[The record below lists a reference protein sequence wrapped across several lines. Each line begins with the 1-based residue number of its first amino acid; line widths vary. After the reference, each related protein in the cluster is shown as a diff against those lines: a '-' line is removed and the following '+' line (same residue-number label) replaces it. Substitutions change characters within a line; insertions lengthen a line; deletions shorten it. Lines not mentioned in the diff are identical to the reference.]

1 MTTRQEKV
9 KEFLKEEIS
18 DIIRREL
25 KDPRLGFVTVT
36 GAEITVDLRHARVY
50 VSIMGTDQEREKS
63 MAVLKNS
70 QRFVRQAF
78 AKRCTM
84 KVLPEIEFRLD
95 ESVNRGARISELLA
109 QIKRDDTSEAS

>member
-18 DIIRREL
+18 DILRRDL

-36 GAEITVDLRHARVY
+36 DSEITVDLRHAKIY
-50 VSIMGTDQEREKS
+50 VSIMGTDKEREES

-95 ESVNRGARISELLA
+95 ESVDRGARISELLE
-109 QIKRDDTSEAS
+109 QIRRNDQSGAS